1 MLVAVCDQPLGTST
15 SSWRKIVLPF
25 SLPISATRRSHS
37 TASNGEVRPSV
48 KYRSNS
54 RPVRTS
60 TSSGVVAPVCRVV
73 FWFKAI
79 FVCDIIASAQVGS
92 PAQREPLYFT
102 PEMLGL
108 GAGSSLILSRPPL
121 DSILSARNSRAFF
134 YGLKFSLDAFRVK
147 VESAPEKR

>member
-1 MLVAVCDQPLGTST
+1 MLVAVCDQPFGTST

-60 TSSGVVAPVCRVV
+60 TSAGVAVPVCSAV
-73 FWFKAI
+73 FSFKAI
-79 FVCDIIASAQVGS
+79 FVCAIIASAQVGS

-102 PEMLGL
+102 PEMRGWEH
-108 GAGSSLILSRPPL
+108 AVP
-121 DSILSARNSRAFF
+121 
-134 YGLKFSLDAFRVK
+134 
-147 VESAPEKR
+147 

>member
-25 SLPISATRRSHS
+25 SLPISATRRPHS
-37 TASNGEVRPSV
+37 TESNGEVRPSV

-60 TSSGVVAPVCRVV
+60 TSSGVVPACSVV
-73 FWFKAI
+73 FSFKAI
-79 FVCDIIASAQVGS
+79 FVCAIIASAQGGYPAQQAPS
-92 PAQREPLYFT
+92 PAQREPLYFP
-102 PEMLGL
+102 PEILGL
-108 GAGSSLILSRPPL
+108 GVRSGLILGRPPL

-134 YGLKFSLDAFRVK
+134 YGL
-147 VESAPEKR
+147 

>member
-1 MLVAVCDQPLGTST
+1 MLVAVCDQPFGTST

-25 SLPISATRRSHS
+25 SLQISATRRSHS

-60 TSSGVVAPVCRVV
+60 TSAGLVMPVWSAV
-73 FWFKAI
+73 FSFKAI
-79 FVCDIIASAQVGS
+79 FVCDILASAQVGS

-102 PEMLGL
+102 PELLGW
-108 GAGSSLILSRPPL
+108 
-121 DSILSARNSRAFF
+121 
-134 YGLKFSLDAFRVK
+134 
-147 VESAPEKR
+147 EH